1 MGDPFVAAPWL
12 LGHLRVETG
21 LPRTPLALHAYIDL
35 RAIRTPR
42 ASVAA
47 TGCQHMP
54 TELDMLSNTGGQLL
68 NTSEGGLGDAI
79 TAPAHRMTVS

>member
-1 MGDPFVAAPWL
+1 MGDPCVAVPWL

-21 LPRTPLALHAYIDL
+21 LPRTPLELYTGL

-54 TELDMLSNTGGQLL
+54 TELDMLSNTCDQLL
-68 NTSEGGLGDAI
+68 NTSEGGLGDAM